1 MLQVDT
7 WRAARTG
14 FPEVIWG
21 PGKSPEQL
29 VAIMTRLAETEAMVV
44 ATRITPEVCLLV
56 LHCHSHQYK
65 GDQYDG
71 ILPHTDHQCGLHSTP
86 Y

>member
-1 MLQVDT
+1 MPQVDT

-29 VAIMTRLAETEAMVV
+29 AAIMTRLAETEAVVV
-44 ATRITPEVCLLV
+44 ATRVTPEVAAHDLLNCRASADTQMLLGIACLV
-56 LHCHSHQYK
+56 CLHVECV
-65 GDQYDG
+65 
-71 ILPHTDHQCGLHSTP
+71 CV
-86 Y
+86 

>member
-1 MLQVDT
+1 MGILQVDT

-44 ATRITPEVCLLV
+44 ATRVTPEVPPL
-56 LHCHSHQYK
+56 
-65 GDQYDG
+65 D
-71 ILPHTDHQCGLHSTP
+71 IL
-86 Y
+86 